1 MASISDLSAFL
12 AKLIETPAYHR
23 LNARDIAKLRAVAAL
38 IKEQDNQ
45 SEVFMSNYRDALRE
59 LIDARVRLQM
69 LVEMVQAGLQ
79 AAQEP
84 ESVRSF
90 PVSTVD

>member
-12 AKLIETPAYHR
+12 AKLIQTPAYHR
-23 LNARDIAKLRAVAAL
+23 FNARDIAKLRAVAAL

-45 SEVFMSNYRDALRE
+45 SEVVMSNYRDALRE